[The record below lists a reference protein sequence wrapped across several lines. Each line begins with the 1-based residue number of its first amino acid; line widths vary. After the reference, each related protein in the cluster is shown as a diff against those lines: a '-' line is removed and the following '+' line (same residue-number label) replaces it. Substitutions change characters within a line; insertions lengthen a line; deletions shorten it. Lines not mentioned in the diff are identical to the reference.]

1 LARTKGR
8 GNGKESAAAAVA
20 RELVHAAGAAAV
32 LIGRIAPGSR
42 PDRIAVEFEGNG
54 GTPVPARSTVALD
67 AETLARAARERQG
80 AVLVFE
86 GGDAA
91 RPVLLGLLAAPSP
104 SPLIDSAIEE
114 TRRSAGAARAAAP
127 AAQRKDDIEARLDGK
142 RVVLEAREEIV
153 LRCGDASITLRRDGK
168 LMVKGA
174 YVETRATGVNRIK
187 GGAVKIN

>member
-1 LARTKGR
+1 
-8 GNGKESAAAAVA
+8 V
-20 RELVHAAGAAAV
+20 
-32 LIGRIAPGSR
+32 IGRIAAGSR
-42 PDRIAVEFEGNG
+42 PDRIAVLFDG
-54 GTPVPARSTVALD
+54 GGEAGPVVARSTTTLD

-80 AVLVFE
+80 AVLAFE
-86 GGDAA
+86 GGDPA

-104 SPLIDSAIEE
+104 SPLIDSAIDE
-114 TRRSAGAARAAAP
+114 TRRSASRPRAAAAP
-127 AAQRKDDIEARLDGK
+127 APAADPDPVTLRNGQVEARLDGK